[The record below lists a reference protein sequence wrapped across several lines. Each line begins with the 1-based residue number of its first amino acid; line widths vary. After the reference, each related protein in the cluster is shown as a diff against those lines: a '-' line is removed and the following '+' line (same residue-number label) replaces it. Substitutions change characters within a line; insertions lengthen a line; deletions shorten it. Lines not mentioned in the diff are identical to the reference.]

1 MVLVLERVEGAEVQQ
16 LEHGLAVAPLGGD
29 VQGRVALVVG
39 GVEGGAATR
48 QDRDHVLHALGGGV
62 VQGRRA
68 GLVLR
73 GEKGT
78 VRTGGGWGGCLRGGE
93 EEEDARMGNVR

>member
-1 MVLVLERVEGAEVQQ
+1 M
-16 LEHGLAVAPLGGD
+16 
-29 VQGRVALVVG
+29 
-39 GVEGGAATR
+39 
-48 QDRDHVLHALGGGV
+48 
-62 VQGRRA
+62 QGRRA

-78 VRTGGGWGGCLRGGE
+78 VRTGGGWGGWLRAEVVLRGGE